1 MDTVAPPSSELGI
14 LKSQVAAK
22 RRKPLRWLFSNAAGA
37 ILRLKP
43 CIVASPLA
51 VAQFL
56 GNRAYEFDVVIFDE
70 ASQIPTAD
78 AVVPI
83 TRGKQVVVVGDSQ
96 QMPPT
101 LVLRPRPGRGRAGQP
116 TTSSSSKACSQECEA
131 LLPSRRLLWHYR
143 SRDERLIAFSN
154 SNSTTAS
161 CAPSPQ
167 PGPSTRRWA

>member
-14 LKSQVAAK
+14 LKAQVAAK

-56 GNRAYEFDVVIFDE
+56 GNRAYQFDIVIFDE

-101 LVLRPRPGRGRAGQP
+101 SFFDRALARASRKP
-116 TTSSSSKACSQECEA
+116 MTSSSSRACCRSA
-131 LLPSRRLLWHYR
+131 RRCCPR
-143 SRDERLIAFSN
+143 AVCCG
-154 SNSTTAS
+154 TTARATS
-161 CAPSPQ
+161 A
-167 PGPSTRRWA
+167 